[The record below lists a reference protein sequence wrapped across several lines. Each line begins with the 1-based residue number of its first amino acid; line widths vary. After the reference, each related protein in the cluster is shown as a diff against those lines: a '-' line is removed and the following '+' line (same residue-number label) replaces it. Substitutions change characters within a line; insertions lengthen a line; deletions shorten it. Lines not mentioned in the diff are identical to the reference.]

1 MTDEIDRPGQEWDP
15 VGEEARRDTF
25 AVHADLRA
33 RCPVPHSTNWGGF
46 YTATRYADIL
56 DVSRRTED
64 FTATRQTVIP
74 ASPRKGLPRL
84 PLQADPPEHGRY
96 RKALNVWFKEARIRA
111 LDAPNRAELDA
122 LLGALPEKG
131 VVDIVAALTEPF
143 PVRSLCLLIG
153 LDLKEGAELTELS
166 NAYIVAVQTQDL
178 PTAGELSRRID
189 GFATGLVADRKVAP
203 RDPDADMVTGLL
215 AADGD
220 GTPFTDEEVA
230 GMIRLLLIGGHTV
243 PRNFLGSAIWHLAEH
258 PELQQQLRE
267 DPALIRPAVEELLRL
282 YSPNQALVR
291 VARHDTEVGG
301 RAVPEGC
308 PVALLFLSANRDE
321 AVFEAPHEF
330 RLDRRP
336 NRHIA
341 FGYGTHV
348 CIGQSLGR
356 MQARLAIEALLARPG
371 RFALAAPVEWA
382 HWTEFGVAG
391 MRLRFDA

>member
-1 MTDEIDRPGQEWDP
+1 MTDSNDRPGQEWDP
-15 VGEEARRDTF
+15 VGEAARHDPF

-46 YTATRYADIL
+46 FTATRYADIL
-56 DVSRRTED
+56 DVSKRTED

-111 LDAPNRAELDA
+111 LEAPNRAVIETLLDA
-122 LLGALPEKG
+122 LPQQGE
-131 VVDIVAALTEPF
+131 VDIVAAFTEPF
-143 PVRSLCLLIG
+143 PVHSLCLLVG
-153 LDLKEGAELTELS
+153 LDPAEGAELTELS
-166 NAYIVAVQTQDL
+166 NAYIVAVQGQDL

-189 GFATGLVADRKVAP
+189 GFATGLVADRKAAP
-203 RDPDADMVTGLL
+203 RDPEADMVTGLL
-215 AADGD
+215 LADGD
-220 GTPFTDEEVA
+220 GERFSDEEVA

-243 PRNFLGSAIWHLAEH
+243 PRNFLGSAIWHLAAH
-258 PELQQQLRE
+258 PELQQRLRD
-267 DPALIRPAVEELLRL
+267 DPALIRPAVEELLRY

-291 VARHDTEVGG
+291 VAKHDTEVGG

-308 PVALLFLSANRDE
+308 PVALLFLSGNRDE
-321 AVFEAPHEF
+321 TVFEAPQEF
-330 RLDRRP
+330 RLDRKP

-356 MQARLAIEALLARPG
+356 MQARLALEALLART
-371 RFALAAPVEWA
+371 RHFALSGPVEWA

-391 MRLRFDA
+391 MRLHITR